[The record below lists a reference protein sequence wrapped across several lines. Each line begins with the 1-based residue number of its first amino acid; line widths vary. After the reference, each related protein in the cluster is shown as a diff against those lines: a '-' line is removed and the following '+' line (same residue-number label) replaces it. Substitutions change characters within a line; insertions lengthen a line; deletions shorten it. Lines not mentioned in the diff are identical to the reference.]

1 MITTVKRLGLDAARA
16 RTPALLL
23 ALALLTACGSA
34 PRKDLNMEKLQA
46 DYQALRSDPEISRQA
61 ALELQSVSSLM
72 TRIASATNSEERA
85 HLAYLAERRM
95 NIARAVASTASAE
108 DELAQLERERDRIL
122 LQASLREAE
131 RARAE
136 AERLR
141 LENLARDEEARRA
154 REEVQQAREYS
165 AEVERSAD
173 LARREAEQARALAQS
188 QAREADLARQEAEVA
203 SAAAESLRRQLNN
216 LQARETSRGL
226 MFTLGDVLFENA
238 ESSLKPA
245 SLANLDRL
253 VGFLQQYPDRTVSI
267 EGHTDSVGS
276 EDFNLKLSQARAD
289 SVRAALVERGLD
301 GENMQ
306 AVGLGEEFPVAE
318 NNSESGRRQNR
329 RVEIIILNPPSE

>member
-1 MITTVKRLGLDAARA
+1 MST
-16 RTPALLL
+16 ALLCLL
-23 ALALLTACGSA
+23 AGCGSA
-34 PRKDLNMEKLQA
+34 PRKDLNLEKLQ
-46 DYQALRSDPEISRQA
+46 SDFA
-61 ALELQSVSSLM
+61 ALTANQEIVEFAGLEVQQVRNLM
-72 TRIASATNSEERA
+72 NQLAASTNADDRA
-85 HLAYLAERRM
+85 HLAYLAERRID
-95 NIARAVASTASAE
+95 IARAIASTAAAE
-108 DELAQLERERDRIL
+108 DELSQLERDRDRIL

-141 LENLARDEEARRA
+141 LENLARDEETRMA

-165 AEVERSAD
+165 AEVQRSAD
-173 LARREAEQARALAQS
+173 LARQEAEQARALAQS
-188 QAREADLARQEAEVA
+188 QAKEADLARQEAEVA

-253 VGFLQQYPDRTVSI
+253 VGFLQQYADRTVSI

-276 EDFNLKLSQARAD
+276 DEFNLTLSQSRAD
-289 SVRAALVERGLD
+289 SVRSALIERGLSAD
-301 GENMQ
+301 KLQ
-306 AVGLGEEFPVAE
+306 AVGLGEEFPVAGNDTE
-318 NNSESGRRQNR
+318 VGRRQNR
-329 RVEIIILNPPSE
+329 RVEIIILNPA